1 LTQYQKASMDE
12 TNSDGTQTPDDLRLT
27 HQSSAVAD
35 SLRAWKLKSEKREK
49 AAKKYLDEVT
59 KGISDAQTRIS
70 NIGNELVSAQRAA
83 VDQKNIVKSGIPIAS
98 IVGLDIPVLTM
109 DAYLRAEK
117 TVAQRKPTCQM
128 PWWAL
133 AGIGRAE
140 SNHGR
145 FGGAVLDGSGTA
157 TPAII
162 GVALNGNGFRAIG
175 DSDQGRFDNDTV
187 WDHAVGVMQFIPGT
201 WNRWGE
207 DGNGDGVIDPQNVY
221 DAALAAAKYLCNAAR
236 PDMSTPEGRRRAFLA
251 YNNSAAY
258 ADFVEA
264 KGEFYATVGAGRFN
278 PPLADAPVQ

>member
-1 LTQYQKASMDE
+1 
-12 TNSDGTQTPDDLRLT
+12 
-27 HQSSAVAD
+27 
-35 SLRAWKLKSEKREK
+35 
-49 AAKKYLDEVT
+49 
-59 KGISDAQTRIS
+59 
-70 NIGNELVSAQRAA
+70 
-83 VDQKNIVKSGIPIAS
+83 
-98 IVGLDIPVLTM
+98 
-109 DAYLRAEK
+109 
-117 TVAQRKPTCQM
+117 M